1 MIDELLKSDPKGKR
15 ARATTIPLPDIGKRF
30 ITPGTPGLDALRAV
44 TDPAPAPT
52 PGAQAD
58 ADAEEPADSATVQN
72 ARVVKRILEEHVW
85 PKWKALVA
93 AESEPARER
102 KPGLERFEAGKEL
115 QFPLLLS

>member
-1 MIDELLKSDPKGKR
+1 VIDELLKSDPKGKR
-15 ARATTIPLPDIGKRF
+15 GRATTIPLPDIGKRF
-30 ITPGTPGLDALRAV
+30 ITPGTPGLDALRVV

-52 PGAQAD
+52 PGARAD

-85 PKWKALVA
+85 PKWRALVA

-102 KPGLERFEAGKEL
+102 KPGLERFEAGKES